1 MKPLTLFRSL
11 PLFAIPSIALALVLY
26 KTIPIT
32 AETGVPLA
40 LAVTTEFILVMGG
53 LAVMAWIGARH
64 DKEGGQRIVERLR
77 LVRPRWSDVFAGF
90 LLGVFMLATFTALQW
105 TGDWLRNVI
114 PWGPP
119 AWMAEFMTRTHFQ
132 GLPLADNW
140 WPVLVYFVQYAFNVL
155 GEELWWRGYILPK
168 QEKALGRSAW
178 LANGLLWNLFHWF
191 FYWNLIPLLPS
202 CLALTWLTQ
211 RSKNTW
217 TGIIGHGILNGADL
231 VRVITLVVQS

>member
-1 MKPLTLFRSL
+1 MSSSVSFATVSALSELSAAYHVEVLRVGFCGLINPTAGRIGSLTSHGSDGVKPLTLFRSL

-132 GLPLADNW
+132 GMPLADNW
-140 WPVLVYFVQYAFNVL
+140 WPVLVYF
-155 GEELWWRGYILPK
+155 
-168 QEKALGRSAW
+168 
-178 LANGLLWNLFHWF
+178 
-191 FYWNLIPLLPS
+191 
-202 CLALTWLTQ
+202 
-211 RSKNTW
+211 
-217 TGIIGHGILNGADL
+217 
-231 VRVITLVVQS
+231 